1 LIRLISLFG
10 LFGLLRL
17 ANGCQNGE
25 LQNRNGKDKTFN
37 TTQFHLY
44 YLLKMSEILF
54 PDIKDKHSPENNS
67 SRVGQ
72 IGEELAARFL
82 QREGYHLVAGNFK
95 TPVGRNRR
103 GAQVTGEID
112 LIALDADVLCFVEVK
127 TRSSDDF
134 ASPLAAVDLRKQRQ
148 IIRAARMYRKIFRLQ
163 SIKIRYDV
171 ISIVLPKSSRP
182 TIELF
187 KSYFNEAKFR
197 KSFWADRL

>member
-1 LIRLISLFG
+1 MF
-10 LFGLLRL
+10 
-17 ANGCQNGE
+17 E
-25 LQNRNGKDKTFN
+25 T
-37 TTQFHLY
+37 
-44 YLLKMSEILF
+44 LF
-54 PDIKDKHSPENNS
+54 PILEDKRSLKRNS

-82 QREGYHLVAGNFK
+82 QKEGYRLVAANFK

-103 GAQVTGEID
+103 GAQVTGEVD

-127 TRSSDDF
+127 TRSSDEF

-163 SIKIRYDV
+163 SIEVRYDV
-171 ISIVLPKSSRP
+171 ISIVLPQNSRP

-187 KSYFNEAKFR
+187 KNYFNEAKFR